1 MSSRPA
7 VIYVDVDETVI
18 RSVGSKRIPMPGTLR
33 LVRALH
39 DHGATLYLWS
49 RGGAAYAREVAEE
62 LHVDDCFTAFLPKP
76 ELLLDDAG
84 VEHWS
89 AVELHPAECSAI
101 TVEEV
106 LARVKR

>member
-1 MSSRPA
+1 MNSRPA
-7 VIYVDVDETVI
+7 VIYVDVDDTLI
-18 RSVGSKRIPMPGTLR
+18 RSAGSKRIPMPATVK

-39 DHGATLYLWS
+39 DHGAVLYLWS

-62 LHVDDCFTAFLPKP
+62 LGIVQCFETFLPKP
-76 ELLLDDAG
+76 ELLVDDAS

-89 AVELHPAECSAI
+89 AVELHPGECHGI

-106 LARVKR
+106 LARLKR